1 MLDATLR
8 VSDGNRVERSW
19 LERLNRDD
27 IVLMDGGTGSELRR
41 RGVAM
46 SPTAWSG
53 LAPLD
58 HHGTLRAI
66 HADYI
71 RAGADI
77 ITTSTFGTTRF
88 VLEAAGQGSAFEDLN
103 RSAVEAALE
112 ARDRAAEGPVAIA
125 GSISSLP
132 PDFDD
137 KAYPSA
143 TVEGDAYEELA
154 GLLADLGVDLIA
166 VEMIQDV
173 EHGKRALEA
182 ALTTGLPVCL
192 GVSARRVGVRL
203 GCFDY
208 PDRDFDGIVDNLAA
222 LGPAAI
228 NVMHTP
234 PEDVDEALAVVERHW
249 AGPLGAYPE
258 LGDPA
263 AADWVFADGMPPE
276 DFADL
281 AMDWV
286 CRGARLLGGCCGT
299 GPEHIA
305 ALARARP
312 RLLQARPGR

>member
-1 MLDATLR
+1 M
-8 VSDGNRVERSW
+8 ERDW

-27 IVLMDGGTGSELRR
+27 IVLIDGGTGSELHR

-53 LAPLD
+53 LAPLE
-58 HHGTLRAI
+58 HSGTLRAI
-66 HADYI
+66 HADYV

-88 VLEAAGQGSAFEDLN
+88 VLDAAGHGSAFEDLN

-112 ARDRAAEGPVAIA
+112 ARELAAENPVAIA
-125 GSISSLP
+125 GSISCLP

-137 KAYPSA
+137 EAYPSA
-143 TVEGDAYEELA
+143 KVERDAYEELA
-154 GLLADLGVDLIA
+154 GLLAALGVDLIA
-166 VEMIQDV
+166 LEMIQDV
-173 EHGKRALEA
+173 EHGTRALEA

-192 GVSARRVGVRL
+192 GVSARHVGVRL

-208 PDRDFDGIVDNLAA
+208 PDRSFDGIVDNLAA

-234 PEDVDEALAVVERHW
+234 PEDVDEALAVVDRHW
-249 AGPLGAYPE
+249 EGPLGAYPE

-263 AADWVFADGMPPE
+263 AVGWRFADGLAPE
-276 DFADL
+276 ALADL
-281 AMDWV
+281 AVDWV
-286 CRGARLLGGCCGT
+286 RRGARLLGGCCGT

-312 RLLQARPGR
+312 RLLQARAER